1 MARTL
6 AATTIKRLKAK
17 LDLEKERL
25 ESVIAEVDRQR
36 EEIRLTVTGSEHN
49 VDPDNMDGG
58 SLAFEM
64 EMEASVQANAEE
76 LLTKVDKALAKIKD
90 GTYGICE
97 VSGGPIPLA
106 RLEALPYATTT
117 VEIAGKL

>member
-1 MARTL
+1 MARKL
-6 AATTIKRLKAK
+6 AATTLKRLRKK
-17 LDLEKERL
+17 LVAEKKRL
-25 ESVIAEVDRQR
+25 EDVIAEVDRQR
-36 EEIRLTVTGSEHN
+36 EEIRLTSTGSEHN

-64 EMEASVQANAEE
+64 EMEASVQANAVE
-76 LLTKVDKALAKIKD
+76 LLAKVNRALAKMDD

-97 VSGGPIPLA
+97 VSGDPIPVA

-117 VEIAGKL
+117 VENAGKV

>member
-6 AATTIKRLKAK
+6 AAKTVKRLEKK
-17 LDLEKERL
+17 LLAERERL
-25 ESVIAEVDRQR
+25 TGVIAEVDRQR

-49 VDPDNMDGG
+49 VDPENMDGG

-64 EMEASVQANAEE
+64 EMEASVQENARQLLDKVEKA
-76 LLTKVDKALAKIKD
+76 LTKIDD

-97 VSGGPIPLA
+97 VSGDPIPLA

-117 VEIAGKL
+117 VEHAEGR